1 MVFLWI
7 ITDYNPYFYQ
17 SFAKRKGR
25 LNQYGQYG
33 NYDEFEAY
41 GSGNGLGG
49 GCDDDG
55 CEDEIVPRGY
65 TEVVCFK
72 VISSLKLG
80 PIPIRRGEVAETIYD
95 WGLTKTVAF
104 DFKITKRSRGKK
116 MIAVL
121 SDLGGYRCCSFR
133 NALFSVS
140 LGSQTLSWPW

>member
-1 MVFLWI
+1 M
-7 ITDYNPYFYQ
+7 TDFRPHFFQ
-17 SFAKRKGR
+17 SFAKRKRR
-25 LNQYGQYG
+25 LNQYGEYG
-33 NYDEFEAY
+33 HYEDFEAY
-41 GSGNGLGG
+41 GSGDGSGG
-49 GCDDDG
+49 GCEDNG
-55 CEDEIVPRGY
+55 CENDIVPRGQ
-65 TEVVCFK
+65 TEVVCSK

-140 LGSQTLSWPW
+140 LGSQTLS